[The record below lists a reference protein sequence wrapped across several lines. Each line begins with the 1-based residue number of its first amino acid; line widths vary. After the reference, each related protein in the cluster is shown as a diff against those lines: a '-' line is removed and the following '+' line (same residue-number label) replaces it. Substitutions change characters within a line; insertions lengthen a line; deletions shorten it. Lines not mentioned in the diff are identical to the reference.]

1 MLFKSE
7 GQKQLEALID
17 DLVRSHLR
25 GAVRNSPEGR
35 AEICQEMSRL
45 ADELLDA
52 GKDRAVRGARRYQSP
67 LYLGLPPHAQREMDR
82 MVAEALS

>member
-25 GAVRNSPEGR
+25 GAARNSPEGR
-35 AEICQEMSRL
+35 AEICQEMAQL
-45 ADELLDA
+45 ANELLDA
-52 GKDRAVRGARRYQSP
+52 GKERAVRGARRYQSP
-67 LYLGLPPHAQREMDR
+67 LYFGLPPHAQREMDR
-82 MVAEALS
+82 MVSEALS